1 MTLTL
6 NIPVEIEQYL
16 TQKAQEQSLSMEAYA
31 LQLLLERI
39 STQDKSAQL
48 VNLLQSWMDDE
59 DDDEEQKETGAY
71 LIQSIDADRLSDR
84 PLFPSELKGVTW

>member
-39 STQDKSAQL
+39 STQDKSSQL
-48 VNLLQSWMDDE
+48 VDLLQSWMDDE
-59 DDDEEQKETGAY
+59 DDEEQKETGAY

-84 PLFPSELKGVTW
+84 PLFPSELKGVSW

>member
-6 NIPVEIEQYL
+6 DIPVEIEQYL
-16 TQKAQEQSLSMEAYA
+16 TQKAQEQSLAMEAYA

-48 VNLLQSWMDDE
+48 VDLLQSWMDDE
-59 DDDEEQKETGAY
+59 DDEEQKETGAY

>member
-59 DDDEEQKETGAY
+59 DDEEQKETGAY

>member
-48 VNLLQSWMDDE
+48 VDLLQSWMDDE
-59 DDDEEQKETGAY
+59 DDEEQKETGAY
-71 LIQSIDADRLSDR
+71 LVQSIDVDRLSYR

>member
-59 DDDEEQKETGAY
+59 DDEEQKETGAY

-84 PLFPSELKGVTW
+84 PLFPSELQGVTW

>member
-1 MTLTL
+1 MTLML

-16 TQKAQEQSLSMEAYA
+16 TQKAQEQSLSMEAHA

-39 STQDKSAQL
+39 STQDKSSQL
-48 VNLLQSWMDDE
+48 VDLLQSWM
-59 DDDEEQKETGAY
+59 DDEEQKETGAY

-84 PLFPSELKGVTW
+84 PLFPSELKGVT

>member
-6 NIPVEIEQYL
+6 NTPIEIEQYL

-39 STQDKSAQL
+39 STQDKSSQL
-48 VNLLQSWMDDE
+48 VDLLQSWM

-84 PLFPSELKGVTW
+84 PLFPSELKGVT

>member
-6 NIPVEIEQYL
+6 NIPIEIEQYL

-39 STQDKSAQL
+39 STQDKSSQL
-48 VNLLQSWMDDE
+48 VDLLQSWMDDE
-59 DDDEEQKETGAY
+59 DDEEQKETGAY

-84 PLFPSELKGVTW
+84 PLFPSELKGVSW